1 MRVTPHNITEVS
13 DKEIFVFGSNES
25 GIHGA
30 GAAKVALSFGAEMYK
45 GFGFAGNTFAIP
57 TKDWVIKPLP
67 LDTIEHYVKRFIAAT
82 KDEFQYD
89 FLVTAIGTG
98 LAGFKVSDIA
108 PMFRDALDLENVYLP
123 QEFLNYWK

>member
-1 MRVTPHNITEVS
+1 MRVTPSNITEVG
-13 DKEIFVFGSNES
+13 DHEIFVFGSNES

-57 TKDWVIKPLP
+57 TKDWVIKSLP
-67 LDTIEHYVKRFIAAT
+67 LDVVEHYVKRFLAAT
-82 KDEFQYD
+82 KDEPEYT

-98 LAGFKVSDIA
+98 LAGFKVEDIA
-108 PMFRDALDLENVYLP
+108 PMFKDALEMKNVYLP
-123 QEFLNYWK
+123 QEFINYLT